1 MKINDALNLV
11 LPVRDGPSGTEVMA
25 FHAPISREVFE
36 AHYKLLA
43 YTKAN
48 LAAEGIYYQMDSGP
62 RIAAMVLRD
71 KAKHDAE
78 LQGDMDD
85 GGKPAARAADA
96 LFQELKR
103 LTTILGPT
111 ENGWQTLPVDA
122 AIQAGLVD
130 REEWDETLSAIVF
143 FTCHYALARAAER
156 QGIGQA
162 TASVLKASVTS
173 SPLSEY
179 VSSLPKSTTPA
190 ASTAKAASSVPS

>member
-11 LPVRDGPSGTEVMA
+11 LPVRDGPSGTEIMA

-36 AHYKLLA
+36 ANYRLLA

-78 LQGDMDD
+78 GLGDLDD
-85 GGKPAARAADA
+85 GGKPSVRAADA

-103 LTTILGPT
+103 LTTILGPA

-122 AIQAGLVD
+122 AIQSGLID
-130 REEWDETLSAIVF
+130 RDEWDETLSAIVF
-143 FTCHYALARAAER
+143 FTCHYALARSAER

-179 VSSLPKSTTPA
+179 VASLPKSTTA
-190 ASTAKAASSVPS
+190 APSTEKVVSSVPS